1 MMESLGQILTF
12 YSYKGGVGRSMGLAN
27 VAALLS
33 KWRRK
38 VLIVDWDLEAPGI
51 ESYFE
56 SYAKISNVR
65 REKAGVI
72 DLVHSL
78 VGGDKVDWRD
88 CLISVTLNNFK
99 TFESAE
105 ELKIISAGKDDGQY
119 VARVQGT
126 DWAELFQSQDL
137 GNHLEVLRNEWKS
150 MFDFILVDS
159 RTGITDIGGVC
170 TIHLP
175 DVLAIWFTTNET
187 SVRGV
192 KHVAEQARLQ
202 QNDLPFD
209 RNPLFVLPVPSR
221 DESRTELKRATYWQK
236 RFAQQFSGFYNEW
249 LPRNIEPS
257 SVVEKLRIP
266 YIPYWS
272 TEEKLPVVEE
282 GTSDPS
288 SIGQAYESLARL
300 IFFNLNWQRIDT
312 NPEQSV
318 EYLARAAEIDVN
330 RFGPELADTFF
341 DEALGFWKE
350 ELREQATDAAR
361 KALEIWEKLTVNDLS
376 PYGLKLARAKKLLSE
391 LLQDTDEQ
399 EAMSQARDAID
410 AYRNLYEGDPNTFR
424 DEVATGLTEL
434 SNRLHE
440 KEPEIAIEALLQAID
455 IQRLIARSNPKSEI
469 ELARALYDL
478 ANWYIEEKE
487 FALASTTIQEAVS
500 IYRRLNEAD
509 SERFEPDLAD
519 SLTTLSECLLE
530 GGDVDK
536 ALASGYE
543 AVEIYKLLAKRNP
556 RRHESGLVKT
566 FNALLDI
573 LSRTDL
579 NASERALSSI
589 NDGVTEFRRLAQ
601 KDPTRYEPD
610 LAKALNMLPE
620 PLSASDKIEEALAAQ
635 EEAIEIF
642 RRLRTRNPA
651 RYEPDL
657 AQSLV
662 SLSKLR
668 FKTGDSS
675 IAPRIASEAVEIFE
689 RLSKKASS
697 RYEEDLK
704 EALELASRNS

>member
-1 MMESLGQILTF
+1 MDSLGQILTF

-38 VLIVDWDLEAPGI
+38 VLIIDWDLEAPGI

-56 SYAKISNVR
+56 SYAPISNIR
-65 REKAGVI
+65 KERPGVI
-72 DLVHSL
+72 DLVHSIRS
-78 VGGDKVDWRD
+78 GDAIDWRD
-88 CLISVTLNNFK
+88 CLISVPLKSRK

-105 ELKIISAGKDDGQY
+105 ELKIISAGRDDGQY
-119 VARVQGT
+119 VSRVQNT
-126 DWAELFQSQDL
+126 DWGEMFRSRDL
-137 GNHLEVLRNEWKS
+137 GIHLETLRNEWKDT
-150 MFDFILVDS
+150 FDFILIDS

-175 DVLAIWFTTNET
+175 DVLVAWFTTNET
-187 SVRGV
+187 SVRGI
-192 KHVAEQARLQ
+192 KHVADQARAQ

-221 DESRTELKRATYWQK
+221 DESRSEVKRAAYWQE
-236 RFAQQFSGFYNEW
+236 RFAQQFGSFYREW
-249 LPRNIEPS
+249 LPKNVEPS
-257 SVVEKLRIP
+257 NVVERLRIP

-288 SIGQAYESLARL
+288 GIGQAYDLLSRL
-300 IFFNLNWQRIDT
+300 IFFNLDWQRIDS
-312 NPEQSV
+312 NPEQSL

-341 DEALGFWKE
+341 DEALRFWKE
-350 ELREQATDAAR
+350 ELKEEATDATR
-361 KALEIWEKLTVNDLS
+361 KALEIWEKLTITDLS
-376 PYGLKLARAKKLLSE
+376 SYGLKLARAKKLLSE

-410 AYRNLYEGDPNTFR
+410 AYRNLYELDPNTFR
-424 DEVATGLTEL
+424 DEVATSLTEL
-434 SNRLHE
+434 SNRFHE
-440 KEPEIAIEALLQAID
+440 KEPEVAIEALSQAID
-455 IQRLIARSNPKSEI
+455 IQRFIARANPRSEV

-487 FALASTTIQEAVS
+487 FSLASTTIQEAIS
-500 IYRRLNEAD
+500 IYRRLTETD

-530 GGDVDK
+530 AGDVDR
-536 ALASGYE
+536 ALATGYE
-543 AVEIYKLLAKRNP
+543 AVEIYKILAQRSP

-573 LSRTDL
+573 LSRADL
-579 NASERALSSI
+579 NATDRALSSI
-589 NDGVTEFRRLAQ
+589 NDAVTEFRRLAQ

-620 PLSASDKIEEALAAQ
+620 QLSASDRIEEALASQ

-642 RRLRTRNPA
+642 RRLRARNPA
-651 RYEPDL
+651 RYESDL
-657 AQSLV
+657 AQSLL

-668 FKTGDSS
+668 YKTGDSS
-675 IAPRIASEAVEIFE
+675 TARRIASEATEIFE
-689 RLSKKASS
+689 RLSKKAPS

-704 EALELASRNS
+704 EALELASRNP